1 MRAQAGRV
9 LRVVIIGGI
18 LAVTASMTIG
28 ASAQA
33 PAANDPLTALLA
45 EVHALRVTMEQQATV
60 GPRLQ
65 LTLAR
70 LTIEEQ
76 RVSHLSSDLTSVRSQ
91 LAGHEAAVQRTSAEM
106 ADTERQ
112 IQMET
117 DPARRREMDAGL
129 RNAQIQMRQ
138 FATEQQQLQ
147 IRENEAAQ
155 ALAAEQA
162 RWTDL
167 NSRLDE
173 LERLLS
179 PVR

>member
-9 LRVVIIGGI
+9 LQVVIIGSI

-45 EVHALRVTMEQQATV
+45 EVHALRVTMEQQAAV
-60 GPRLQ
+60 GPRMQ

-91 LAGHEAAVQRTSAEM
+91 LAGQEAAVQRTSAEL
-106 ADTERQ
+106 ADMERQ

-117 DPARRREMDAGL
+117 DPTRRRELELGQ
-129 RNAQIQMRQ
+129 RNSQLQMRQ
-138 FATEQQQLQ
+138 FAADQQQLQ

-173 LERLLS
+173 HERLLS

>member
-9 LRVVIIGGI
+9 IHVVIIASI
-18 LAVTASMTIG
+18 LAITGSMTLG

-33 PAANDPLTALLA
+33 PGAGDPLAALLA

-65 LTLAR
+65 LTLA
-70 LTIEEQ
+70 
-76 RVSHLSSDLTSVRSQ
+76 SVRSQ
-91 LAGHEAAVQRTSAEM
+91 LAGQEAAVQRTSAEA
-106 ADTERQ
+106 ADLDRQ
-112 IQMET
+112 LQMET
-117 DPARRREMDAGL
+117 DPTRRREMEAGL
-129 RNAQIQMRQ
+129 RNAQLQIRQ
-138 FATEQQQLQ
+138 FAAEQQQLQ

>member
-1 MRAQAGRV
+1 MRAQAGRF
-9 LRVVIIGGI
+9 LQVIIIGSI

-33 PAANDPLTALLA
+33 PAASDPLTALLA
-45 EVHALRVTMEQQATV
+45 EVHALRMTMEQQAAV
-60 GPRLQ
+60 GPRMQ

-76 RVSHLSSDLTSVRSQ
+76 RVSHLSSDLTNVRSQ
-91 LAGHEAAVQRTSAEM
+91 LAGQEAAVQRTTAEA
-106 ADTERQ
+106 ADLERQ
-112 IQMET
+112 LQMET
-117 DPARRREMDAGL
+117 EPARRREMEAGL
-129 RNAQIQMRQ
+129 RNAQLQIRQ

-167 NSRLDE
+167 NTRLDE
-173 LERLLS
+173 IERMLS

>member
-1 MRAQAGRV
+1 
-9 LRVVIIGGI
+9 
-18 LAVTASMTIG
+18 
-28 ASAQA
+28 
-33 PAANDPLTALLA
+33 
-45 EVHALRVTMEQQATV
+45 ME
-60 GPRLQ
+60 
-65 LTLAR
+65 
-70 LTIEEQ
+70 
-76 RVSHLSSDLTSVRSQ
+76 
-91 LAGHEAAVQRTSAEM
+91 
-106 ADTERQ
+106 
-112 IQMET
+112 
-117 DPARRREMDAGL
+117 AGL

>member
-9 LRVVIIGGI
+9 LHVVIIGSI
-18 LAVTASMTIG
+18 LAVTASMSIG
-28 ASAQA
+28 ASGQA
-33 PAANDPLTALLA
+33 PADPLAALLA
-45 EVHALRVTMEQQATV
+45 EVHALRVTMEQQASV
-60 GPRLQ
+60 GPRMQ

-76 RVSHLSSDLTSVRSQ
+76 RVSHLSSDLTSVRAQ
-91 LAGHEAAVQRTSAEM
+91 LAGHDAAVQRTAAEL
-106 ADTERQ
+106 ADLERQ
-112 IQMET
+112 VQMET
-117 DPARRREMDAGL
+117 DPARRRDLDSAY
-129 RNAQIQMRQ
+129 RNTQLQMRQ

-162 RWTDL
+162 RWADL

-173 LERLLS
+173 LERLLA

>member
-9 LRVVIIGGI
+9 LQVVIIGSI

-33 PAANDPLTALLA
+33 PAASDPLAALLA
-45 EVHALRVTMEQQATV
+45 EVHALRVAMEQQATV

-76 RVSHLSSDLTSVRSQ
+76 RVSHLSSDLTNVRQQ
-91 LAGHEAAVQRTSAEM
+91 LAGQEVAVQRTSAEA
-106 ADTERQ
+106 ADLERQ
-112 IQMET
+112 LQLET
-117 DPARRREMDAGL
+117 DPTRRREIESGL
-129 RNAQIQMRQ
+129 RNAQLQIRQ
-138 FATEQQQLQ
+138 FGTEQQQLQ

-179 PVR
+179 PAR